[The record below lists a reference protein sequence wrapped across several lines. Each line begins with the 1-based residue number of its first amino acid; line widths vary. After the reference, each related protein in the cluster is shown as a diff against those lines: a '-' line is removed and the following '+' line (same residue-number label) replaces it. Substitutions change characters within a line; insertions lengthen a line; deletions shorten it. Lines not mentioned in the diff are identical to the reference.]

1 MLSSIRKFST
11 TIYAKILLGIV
22 VIPFVFWG
30 MGSAFRGGNK
40 NVIVIIDKEKFSTQE
55 FINFVTFY
63 ENANEKINLERINDI
78 LTAFIADKII
88 RREYDH
94 LDIKLSDTSL
104 SKLIKIQKE
113 FKKENEF
120 SRTEYEKFLLV
131 NNLNAVIFEK
141 NLANQEKK
149 KQLLSLVGGGI
160 IPTKFMVNDVYN
172 KINQKRQVELINL
185 NEIFAKE
192 ILYTEDEIK
201 SYYKKNKEKYIEI
214 YKSVK
219 ILEINPKKLIGED
232 EFNDLFFEKLDD
244 IHDKII
250 QGKKVDLII
259 KEYNLSDADTFKIN
273 KLGQDPNYKTVLE
286 IPVELINDIFSQTQD
301 DLTLFME
308 KKDKYFIVEI
318 YKSENIQKNLDNES
332 VKNDIKKSI
341 KLTKKRKLM
350 SKIISQINQKSF
362 LKSDFDKLS
371 NEKNVP
377 IKKITLKSLND
388 TDILKE
394 QVINQIY
401 SFPEKKIIVAN
412 NITLTE
418 NFLIYIDKVINVSI
432 NEDSEEYEK
441 YYKLSKV
448 SIMNGLFNTY
458 DKYIKEKY
466 EIDINYKALK
476 SVKNYFN

>member
-1 MLSSIRKFST
+1 
-11 TIYAKILLGIV
+11 
-22 VIPFVFWG
+22 
-30 MGSAFRGGNK
+30 
-40 NVIVIIDKEKFSTQE
+40 
-55 FINFVTFY
+55 
-63 ENANEKINLERINDI
+63 
-78 LTAFIADKII
+78 
-88 RREYDH
+88 
-94 LDIKLSDTSL
+94 
-104 SKLIKIQKE
+104 
-113 FKKENEF
+113 
-120 SRTEYEKFLLV
+120 
-131 NNLNAVIFEK
+131 
-141 NLANQEKK
+141 
-149 KQLLSLVGGGI
+149 
-160 IPTKFMVNDVYN
+160 
-172 KINQKRQVELINL
+172 
-185 NEIFAKE
+185 
-192 ILYTEDEIK
+192 
-201 SYYKKNKEKYIEI
+201 
-214 YKSVK
+214 
-219 ILEINPKKLIGED
+219 
-232 EFNDLFFEKLDD
+232 
-244 IHDKII
+244 
-250 QGKKVDLII
+250 
-259 KEYNLSDADTFKIN
+259 
-273 KLGQDPNYKTVLE
+273 
-286 IPVELINDIFSQTQD
+286 
-301 DLTLFME
+301 
-308 KKDKYFIVEI
+308 
-318 YKSENIQKNLDNES
+318 
-332 VKNDIKKSI
+332 
-341 KLTKKRKLM
+341 M